1 MIFQDYWQSNIS
13 ANKSAHRAI
22 LFDVDGTIVSGRNPM
37 PGAEK
42 ILQMLRENHT
52 PFLFLTNDSH
62 HSPQQKA
69 HLINR
74 TGITPQVAPEEIV
87 SCSHALALFVR
98 EHALQGQKVFIMG
111 EFGSPCYAEAA
122 GLVPCR
128 DLEKIDECAFVIAG
142 EGYFDWHDTFQAVM
156 NYFIRHRERKLVVA
170 NPDSYW
176 PSSDSGKLGIGAGG
190 QARFIAGLLK
200 EMSINIEV
208 VYLGKPYRAIF
219 DFALEKL
226 RQDGNMPDLQ
236 ASEVLMIGDALFSDI
251 AGARAVGLTPALVM
265 TGVTT
270 QEILSQADPETVP
283 ELIFESLAAF

>member
-176 PSSDSGKLGIGAGG
+176 PGANGTVGIGAGG
-190 QARFIAGLLK
+190 QARFICGLLG
-200 EMSINIEV
+200 EMGVPHEPI
-208 VYLGKPYRAIF
+208 YLGKPHAAIF
-219 DFALEKL
+219 TAAIRHLQRRFPAFSGTDRKRLLMVGDYLPSDIYGGNRNGLTTALVL
-226 RQDGNMPDLQ
+226 TGNSRLAAVEQAPPEYRPDLIL
-236 ASEVLMIGDALFSDI
+236 E
-251 AGARAVGLTPALVM
+251 GL
-265 TGVTT
+265 
-270 QEILSQADPETVP
+270 
-283 ELIFESLAAF
+283 